1 VGHATQLRCRACG
14 TLYDAGPEY
23 VCEACF
29 GPLEVVYD
37 YPRIAAETTRREIAS
52 GPTSIWRYRA
62 LLPTEPH
69 PSDLE
74 PGWTPLVRAERLG
87 RALGLRHL
95 YLKNDTTNPTWSFK
109 DRVVAI
115 AVGAARRFGFEV
127 LACASTGNL
136 ANAVAAHAARA
147 GLRAVVFVPAELE
160 AAKLLT
166 SAVYGPTIVEVE
178 GTYDDVNRLC
188 TEIAGEYPWAFAN
201 INVRPFYSEGCKTIA
216 FEVVEQLGWRFPDH
230 VVVPVASGNL
240 LVKTEKAFEELR
252 IVGLVEGELPRL
264 HGAQAAGCAP
274 VAAAFRDGA
283 ELVRPVRPQTV
294 AKSLAIG
301 NPADGY
307 YALRAVRRTGGVVEE
322 ATDEEIVEGIALL
335 ARLEG
340 IFAETAGG
348 VTVAVL
354 RKLAEAG
361 VVDPDATVVAFIT
374 GSGLKTVEAVTGCI
388 AATVRIRPTLR
399 DFEHRVLARVENSP
413 VALLEGL

>member
-1 VGHATQLRCRACG
+1 
-14 TLYDAGPEY
+14 
-23 VCEACF
+23 VCERCF
-29 GPLEVVYD
+29 GPLEVEYEASSL
-37 YPRIAAETTRREIAS
+37 REATRERIAS
-52 GPTSIWRYRA
+52 GPRSIWRYRA
-62 LLPTEPH
+62 LLPVEPAED
-69 PSDLE
+69 DLQ
-74 PGWTPLVRAERLG
+74 PGFTPLIPARRLGERLG
-87 RALGLRHL
+87 LRRL

-109 DRVVAI
+109 DRVVAV
-115 AVGAARRFGFEV
+115 AVAAARAFGFRV

-136 ANAVAAHAARA
+136 AHAVAAHAARA
-147 GLRAVVFVPAELE
+147 GMRAVVFVPQGLE
-160 AAKLLT
+160 AGKVLT
-166 SAVYGPTIVEVE
+166 TSVYDPTVVEVE

-188 TEIAGEYPWAFAN
+188 TEIAGEHPWAFAN
-201 INVRPFYSEGCKTIA
+201 INLRPFYSEGCKTLG
-216 FEVVEQLGWRFPDH
+216 FEVAEQLGWRLPDH

-240 LVKTEKAFEELR
+240 FVKTEKAFAELLQL
-252 IVGLVEGELPRL
+252 GLAEGPMPRL

-274 VAAAFRDGA
+274 IAAAHRRGDSQ
-283 ELVRPVRPQTV
+283 VVPVRPQTV

-307 YALRAVRRTGGVVEE
+307 YALQTVRRTGGVFEV